1 MMVAMMV
8 AMMAVKMA
16 VMMAVMMAVKMRMSS
31 VMVANSETL
40 MALAKVFRWEV

>member
-1 MMVAMMV
+1 MMV

-16 VMMAVMMAVKMRMSS
+16 VKMGVEMDVKMVVMMQMSS

-40 MALAKVFRWEV
+40 LELAKVFRWEA